1 MAEPRRGESGAAARA
16 MLVWVVI
23 LGLVAAVGW
32 LVSERNART
41 WSLSPVEG
49 RLVVQKGLFLPVGQV
64 AFKSTDPVLAKV
76 YAPLVPP
83 PGKALPA
90 EAIYP
95 EQVELDRALYGLLAA
110 WAREDVA
117 TGEPSRLERGLGY
130 LERAMLLPGISGA
143 QREDL
148 AALRAESGYFEAR
161 RLLDKAR
168 AELSEAAEKLKL
180 TAASRSAH
188 ALEAQV
194 LLRELG
200 PAIDAAVNAARA
212 AGAAAGTSP
221 APAAPG
227 ADAPAPPEGQVP
239 EQPAGQ

>member
-1 MAEPRRGESGAAARA
+1 MAERRHGESGAAAKA
-16 MLVWVVI
+16 MLAWVAI
-23 LGLVAAVGW
+23 LGLAAAVGW
-32 LVSERNART
+32 LAAERNART
-41 WSLSPVEG
+41 WSLAPVEG
-49 RLVVQKGLFLPVGQV
+49 RLVVQKGLFLPVGQA
-64 AFKSTDPVLAKV
+64 AFRTTDPVLAKV

-90 EAIYP
+90 EAVFP
-95 EQVELDRALYGLLAA
+95 EQVELDRALYALLSA

-161 RLLDKAR
+161 RLLEKAR
-168 AELSEAAEKLKL
+168 AELSEAAEKLKV

-188 ALEAQV
+188 ALDAQV
-194 LLRELG
+194 LLRDLG
-200 PAIDAAVNAARA
+200 PAIDAAVAAARSAGA
-212 AGAAAGTSP
+212 AGAGP
-221 APAAPG
+221 APAAPA
-227 ADAPAPPEGQVP
+227 ADAPAPPDGQAP
-239 EQPAGQ
+239 AQPAAQ